1 VAEDHYV
8 ARTYLKHFAGDSG
21 KLRAY
26 RKSDGKTFP
35 CAPKDI
41 CRELDGDTIPEFLSD
56 EKLLGK
62 YRTIFEGA
70 WNPAVE
76 ALQSRL
82 IDREIKLHIAGYWAN
97 LLIGTPTWKRT
108 GIDLYN
114 QNIEYNLRARSAL
127 TRENGQPEELLE
139 QGIKALDGGHLKIAV
154 EGEYIRALGATFALR
169 YAWKLYNADWH
180 VYENQTTVPFITSD
194 NPCSFEDDPTWGKR
208 EHALYLPI
216 TPKLCVTCDL
226 TKQRGLSEQPDF
238 TKAPKGKVTGNDAPL
253 ETVRR
258 INVCMA
264 KSAEDLMLTS
274 EASEYVQHL
283 VTTYGRYRVEHE
295 SRMVRQGNAY
305 LIGARSRV
313 VPRKPTSPPGTAA

>member
-1 VAEDHYV
+1 MPDDHYV

-35 CAPKDI
+35 CASKDI
-41 CRELDGDTIPEFLSD
+41 CKELDGDTIPEFITD

-62 YRTIFEGA
+62 YRAIFEGA

-76 ALQSRL
+76 ALEKRVV
-82 IDREIKLHIAGYWAN
+82 DRETKLHVAGYWAN

-114 QNIEYNLRARSAL
+114 RDIELNLRARAAL
-127 TRENGQPEELLE
+127 ARENGQPEELLE
-139 QGIKALDGGHLKIAV
+139 EGIRALDSGQLRIGV
-154 EGEYIRALGATFALR
+154 EGNYIRARGAMFALK
-169 YAWKLYNADWH
+169 YAWKLYNADWR
-180 VYENQTTVPFITSD
+180 VYVNQTTVPFITSD

-226 TKQRGLSEQPDF
+226 TKQRDLAEQPDF
-238 TKAPKGKVTGNDAPL
+238 TKAPKGMVIGNDASL

-258 INVCMA
+258 INVYTA
-264 KSAEDLMLTS
+264 KSAEDLIITA
-274 EASEYVQHL
+274 EESEYAQFL
-283 VTTYGRYRVEHE
+283 ATTYAKYHVEHE
-295 SRMVRQGNAY
+295 SQMVRTGNAY
-305 LIGARSRV
+305 LIGHRSRV
-313 VPRKPTSPPGTAA
+313 IPHKPTSTAGRSS